1 MSPAGGPI
9 LLVGAARLATSIA
22 ARLEAGGARV
32 ERLAA
37 LDVSDRA
44 SAARLGGA
52 SVLVLAS
59 DDDAGNVDVAL
70 AARGVRPDLPL
81 VVRMFDE
88 SLAGYLAATVDRLT
102 ILSMS
107 QLAAPAFADAA
118 LRAIA
123 AAPALPA
130 PGGAVRALR
139 RGAGVDRVLL
149 GALAGLAA
157 VVGPATIYFAHAL
170 DLRPLDALYF
180 VWTTIMT
187 VGYGDISLS
196 RASDP
201 AKVVG
206 MLLMLAGAA
215 FVATLFALLTGWVVT
230 RRLDVQAGRVQVRH
244 RGHVVIAGAGKLGY
258 RVAVMLAAK
267 GKRVVLI
274 ERRRDARNLSAL
286 RDAGHH
292 VVVADAADDKVLEL
306 AGVRQAGAVLAL
318 TDSDA
323 VNLRVTLM
331 ARAQGSA
338 AKAVIRLFSPE
349 LSAHVTARGDG
360 LALSPI
366 AVAAESFA
374 EAALASAGAAPA
386 SAAGGASA

>member
-1 MSPAGGPI
+1 
-9 LLVGAARLATSIA
+9 
-22 ARLEAGGARV
+22 
-32 ERLAA
+32 
-37 LDVSDRA
+37 
-44 SAARLGGA
+44 
-52 SVLVLAS
+52 
-59 DDDAGNVDVAL
+59 
-70 AARGVRPDLPL
+70 
-81 VVRMFDE
+81 
-88 SLAGYLAATVDRLT
+88 
-102 ILSMS
+102 
-107 QLAAPAFADAA
+107 
-118 LRAIA
+118 
-123 AAPALPA
+123 
-130 PGGAVRALR
+130 
-139 RGAGVDRVLL
+139 
-149 GALAGLAA
+149 
-157 VVGPATIYFAHAL
+157 
-170 DLRPLDALYF
+170 
-180 VWTTIMT
+180 MT